1 MAMTFTW
8 VISELKALA
17 YDEQSGLEN
26 VIRSVK
32 WHYKGEAA
40 DHAHTLSG
48 DLNLMPPSDEQFI
61 PWDMIKSD
69 PNIVISWLEAGLDVA
84 SLKENIQ
91 KVIDLKSKPKE
102 VTLYLDQLIPGE

>member
-1 MAMTFTW
+1 MTYTW
-8 VISELKALA
+8 IISELKALA

-32 WHYKGEAA
+32 WHYKGEAG
-40 DHAHTLSG
+40 DHVHTLSG
-48 DLNLMPPSDEQFI
+48 DLNLEAPSDEQFI

-84 SLKENIQ
+84 SLQDNIQ
-91 KVIDLKSKPKE
+91 KVLDLKAQPKE
-102 VTLYLDQLIPGE
+102 ITLYLDNPVPAE